1 MRRRSGHHDGDSTA
15 RFDPV
20 KAFRFAPTPFG
31 AHGLDRLSV
40 EPTEGSYVMAGRH
53 EGRSRK
59 ERTMRDISPTPN
71 ITVTIGGQLRIYYAY
86 VTTAG
91 PELDGPSTMTLYAST
106 LTDLSGFA
114 ADPIVHERVGGKAR
128 ARLVLIDLKA
138 LSWHRAGYRWGPCVL

>member
-1 MRRRSGHHDGDSTA
+1 
-15 RFDPV
+15 
-20 KAFRFAPTPFG
+20 
-31 AHGLDRLSV
+31 
-40 EPTEGSYVMAGRH
+40 
-53 EGRSRK
+53 
-59 ERTMRDISPTPN
+59 MRDISPTPN

-128 ARLVLIDLKA
+128 ARLVLIDLRE
-138 LSWHRAGYRWGPCVL
+138 LTWHRATYRREQCICAPADPMLVSPQTLQHWLWQRLQAPNASQVHA

>member
-1 MRRRSGHHDGDSTA
+1 
-15 RFDPV
+15 
-20 KAFRFAPTPFG
+20 
-31 AHGLDRLSV
+31 
-40 EPTEGSYVMAGRH
+40 
-53 EGRSRK
+53 
-59 ERTMRDISPTPN
+59 MRDISPTPN

-128 ARLVLIDLKA
+128 ARLVLIDLRE
-138 LSWHRAGYRWGPCVL
+138 LTSHRATYRREQCICAPADPMLVSPQTLQHWLWQRLQAPTTSPVAA

>member
-1 MRRRSGHHDGDSTA
+1 
-15 RFDPV
+15 
-20 KAFRFAPTPFG
+20 
-31 AHGLDRLSV
+31 
-40 EPTEGSYVMAGRH
+40 MAGRQ

-128 ARLVLIDLKA
+128 ARLVLIDLRELA
-138 LSWHRAGYRWGPCVL
+138 WHRARYRGEHCLFAPADPVLVSLNTLQHWLWLRLQASSASEVNA

>member
-1 MRRRSGHHDGDSTA
+1 
-15 RFDPV
+15 
-20 KAFRFAPTPFG
+20 
-31 AHGLDRLSV
+31 
-40 EPTEGSYVMAGRH
+40 
-53 EGRSRK
+53 
-59 ERTMRDISPTPN
+59 MRDISPTPN

-128 ARLVLIDLKA
+128 ARLVLIDLRELA
-138 LSWHRAGYRWGPCVL
+138 WHRARYRGEHCLFAPADPVLVSLNTLQHWLWLRLQAPAPARSTHD